1 MYEQQD
7 DEYLI
12 VEYDIIQISIKY
24 VRQVQVVVV
33 HVRINHRIH
42 IIQVMEME
50 MLVDGHV
57 MRDIIRMGIHVQH
70 VRVDIQ
76 VQHDLQ
82 RNHNVVGQ

>member
-1 MYEQQD
+1 MYEQQH

-57 MRDIIRMGIHVQH
+57 MRDIIRMEIHVQH
-70 VRVDIQ
+70 VQVGIQ
-76 VQHDLQ
+76 VQHDQ
-82 RNHNVVGQ
+82 RRNHNVVG